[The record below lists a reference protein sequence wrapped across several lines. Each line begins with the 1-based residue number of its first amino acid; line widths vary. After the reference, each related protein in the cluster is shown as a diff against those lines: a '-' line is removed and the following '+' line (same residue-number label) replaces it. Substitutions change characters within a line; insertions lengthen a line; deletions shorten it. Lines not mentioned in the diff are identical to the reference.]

1 MKYHT
6 DIYMPEEAKRLE
18 FATMLRYS
26 QHAKNA
32 AKDDRYGQ
40 IDLPKVFDSRKA
52 TLIEAVVESGKV
64 VKALYRMDYDTLHDL
79 CLVIATA
86 HDRVLTVW
94 LNRKDD
100 EHHTLDRSQYARG

>member
-18 FATMLRYS
+18 FAMLLRYS
-26 QHAKNA
+26 QHAREA
-32 AKDDRYGQ
+32 ASDDRYGK

-52 TLIEAVVESGKV
+52 TLIEAVIESGRV
-64 VKALYRMDYDTLHDL
+64 VKALYRMDYDNLHDL
-79 CLVIATA
+79 CMVIAMRG
-86 HDRVLTVW
+86 DQVLTVW

-100 EHHTLDRSQYARG
+100 EHRTLDRSQYARR